1 MPFHH
6 HLIYLC
12 PEGATQTIVMDQQM
26 TNPMASSSILSSA
39 GAPSFSA
46 GGSFDTLDF
55 SLPSYDQATKGD
67 TLDSVRE
74 PAKAET
80 SSDASA
86 EKAAKKEQEAQER
99 AERKV
104 CVGSI
109 FNLWAHRSRC
119 LLVNGYAL
127 HLFICSLQ
135 PNIYWLWS
143 LHQ

>member
-1 MPFHH
+1 
-6 HLIYLC
+6 
-12 PEGATQTIVMDQQM
+12 M

-39 GAPSFSA
+39 GAPSFTA
-46 GGSFDTLDF
+46 GGSFETLDF

-67 TLDSVRE
+67 TLDSGKE

-104 CVGSI
+104 CVG
-109 FNLWAHRSRC
+109 W
-119 LLVNGYAL
+119 
-127 HLFICSLQ
+127 
-135 PNIYWLWS
+135 IYI
-143 LHQ
+143 